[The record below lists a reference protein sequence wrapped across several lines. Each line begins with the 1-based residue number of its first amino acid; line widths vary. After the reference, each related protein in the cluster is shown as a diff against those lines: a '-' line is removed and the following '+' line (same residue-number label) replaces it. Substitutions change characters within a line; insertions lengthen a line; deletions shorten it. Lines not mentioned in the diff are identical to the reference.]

1 LLHRSSPALVGG
13 IVFAI
18 SAAAFSRIPL
28 LPELGGELSLTAGE
42 IGLLITGFGLGRLLM
57 DLPAGRMAA
66 AVPPAGAFLA
76 AGAGLAAASA
86 LLATSGSLAQALI
99 ASSLMGS
106 ASALTNTTGMYSFA
120 TGSGAERRGA
130 SMAMFTTALMLGQM
144 AGPALG
150 GALGAV
156 TGWRPAIAVS
166 GAVGVAVVLVCLAW
180 QRPGGVQAAVGR
192 SPAGA
197 REPGSAAPVPDART
211 PAGIPARSE
220 LVAIAAAPFATFFA
234 LAGLTQTLIPLI
246 GDAELGLSPATIG
259 IAIGIGAAARFLGT
273 WVAGVGSDR
282 LSRKVVL
289 VPSLLLMSLGAG
301 VLVVPLTAVIWVA
314 AILLLALGASGI
326 TVAAATL
333 ADRVPEPEL
342 GRELGL
348 FRLIGDLGLLI
359 GPIAAGFLYQESGAG
374 LAGGVSAGVFAAAA
388 LVAARWIPGPP
399 RRGGFPRGVGR
410 DRGEEL
416 LVE

>member
-1 LLHRSSPALVGG
+1 
-13 IVFAI
+13 VFAI
-18 SAAAFSRIPL
+18 SAAAFARIPL

-42 IGLLITGFGLGRLLM
+42 IGLLTTGFGLGRLLM
-57 DLPAGRMAA
+57 DLPAGRLAA
-66 AVPPAGAFLA
+66 AVPPAVAFVA

-86 LLATSGSLAQALI
+86 LLATSGSIAQALI

-130 SMAMFTTALMLGQM
+130 SMAMFTTALMLGHM

-150 GALGAV
+150 GALGSV
-156 TGWRPAIAVS
+156 LGWRPAIAVS
-166 GAVGVAVVLVCLAW
+166 AAVGVVVIVVCLTW
-180 QRPGGVQAAVGR
+180 QRPGGRQAAVGR

-197 REPGSAAPVPDART
+197 REAALVAPEHDARA
-211 PAGIPARSE
+211 PAGFPARSE
-220 LVAIAAAPFATFFA
+220 LIAIAAAPFATFFA

-246 GDAELGLSPATIG
+246 GDAQLGLSPATIG
-259 IAIGIGAAARFLGT
+259 FAIGIGAAARFLGT
-273 WVAGVGSDR
+273 WAAGVGSDR

-301 VLVVPLTAVIWVA
+301 VLVLPLTAVVWVA

-374 LAGGVSAGVFAAAA
+374 LAGGISAGIFAAAA
-388 LVAARWIPGPP
+388 LVAVRWIPGPP
-399 RRGGFPRGVGR
+399 RRRGLPREVGPR

>member
-1 LLHRSSPALVGG
+1 M
-13 IVFAI
+13 FAI

-42 IGLLITGFGLGRLLM
+42 IGLLTTGFGLGRLLM
-57 DLPAGRMAA
+57 DLPAGRLAA
-66 AVPPAGAFLA
+66 AVPPASAFLA
-76 AGAGLAAASA
+76 AGAGLAVASA

-120 TGSGAERRGA
+120 TGSGAGRRGA

-166 GAVGVAVVLVCLAW
+166 GAVGVAVVVVCLTW
-180 QRPGGVQAAVGR
+180 RRPGARQAAVGR
-192 SPAGA
+192 PPAARGA
-197 REPGSAAPVPDART
+197 GSAAPVPDAPP
-211 PAGIPARSE
+211 PAGAPARSE
-220 LVAIAAAPFATFFA
+220 LIAIAAAPFATFFA

-301 VLVVPLTAVIWVA
+301 VLVVPLTAVVWVA

-374 LAGGVSAGVFAAAA
+374 LAGGISAGVFAAAA

-399 RRGGFPRGVGR
+399 HRGLPVGRR
-410 DRGEEL
+410 DRGEEV